1 MRQQIWNGILDANH
15 AARYYQLL
23 ANKLRRR
30 HLVISAVLAV
40 SASGAAVSLLAQ
52 LPDALSAIVLFIAA
66 CLSIWLYFADYS
78 GKATAA
84 GLFSDQYRDL
94 ETAWKQLWYDEPAIE
109 AIRTLQERDN
119 KIAAGYELDIDED
132 LKRKLSGTTMPWS
145 RKSSTTRKAGRPLPN
160 PDPPRPPMPPPP
172 RLPRLR
178 A

>member
-15 AARYYQLL
+15 ATRYYQLL

-52 LPDALSAIVLFIAA
+52 LPDVLSAIVLFITA

-109 AIRTLQERDN
+109 AVAALQERDN

-132 LKRKLSGTTMPWS
+132 LNA
-145 RKSSTTRKAGRPLPN
+145 KAQQDAYATVPGEFDYQEGGETSPEPK
-160 PDPPRPPMPPPP
+160 P
-172 RLPRLR
+172 

>member
-52 LPDALSAIVLFIAA
+52 LPDALSAIVLFITA

-109 AIRTLQERDN
+109 AVRALQERDN

-132 LKRKLSGTTMPWS
+132 LNEKAQRDAYATVPGEFDYQESGETSPE
-145 RKSSTTRKAGRPLPN
+145 
-160 PDPPRPPMPPPP
+160 PRP
-172 RLPRLR
+172 